1 MEALEESTGKEV
13 EALKELKW
21 GSTSKEL
28 EGLKELQWRSTG
40 KEVEEQGWTNIGAE
54 HNKWLLV

>member
-1 MEALEESTGKEV
+1 MEEGEGSRSGKEVEALEESTSKEV
-13 EALKELKW
+13 EA
-21 GSTSKEL
+21 
-28 EGLKELQWRSTG
+28 LKELQWRSTG

>member
-1 MEALEESTGKEV
+1 MVEGEGSRSGKEVEALEESTSKEV
-13 EALKELKW
+13 EA
-21 GSTSKEL
+21 
-28 EGLKELQWRSTG
+28 LKELQWRSTG